1 MPQAG
6 KGAVWL
12 LFQRIRIRVKIK
24 DRHNREVMVMSNDTK
39 TEDTKKTYNNEDL
52 KTTVPEHEKKDA
64 KEGSKPLN
72 EVMNGSMA
80 PNMEEMK
87 QLGKDME
94 GMKTGKDLKDEGL
107 VPDPIQE
114 DNE

>member
-1 MPQAG
+1 
-6 KGAVWL
+6 L
-12 LFQRIRIRVKIK
+12 RLFQGMRLRVREK
-24 DRHNREVMVMSNDTK
+24 DRHNWEVIVMNNDMKTK
-39 TEDTKKTYNNEDL
+39 DSQKTYNNEDL

-64 KEGSKPLN
+64 KEGSKPLSK
-72 EVMNGSMA
+72 VMNGSMA
-80 PNMEEMK
+80 PNMDEIK

-114 DNE
+114 DDPK